1 MIYDEMMKQFVS
13 APLDSQKLLFP
24 LEIELN
30 KDEHSSWK
38 AAQSLLKQLGFHFI
52 AEDSKIVFD
61 NLPAC
66 LDDNDSKSCIDSIT
80 KVLMQ
85 DEAEKGEL
93 AHEIVINV
101 IQTSGPT
108 IQFKTNEEIKDFIET
123 LFSHSDH
130 SFCPNGKPIMQTITL
145 EELTSNF

>member
-1 MIYDEMMKQFVS
+1 
-13 APLDSQKLLFP
+13 
-24 LEIELN
+24 
-30 KDEHSSWK
+30 
-38 AAQSLLKQLGFHFI
+38 
-52 AEDSKIVFD
+52 
-61 NLPAC
+61 
-66 LDDNDSKSCIDSIT
+66 
-80 KVLMQ
+80 MQ